1 MKIICIQET
10 SKELKDMLNKYNY
23 TEALHLSN
31 LFYQAQ
37 RSGTH
42 LCLYFLQRHYQNY
55 IFVSIENPRATT
67 ILTTSVVILSLSQ
80 DICLDRATLFY
91 NYDLF
96 IQTA

>member
-42 LCLYFLQRHYQNY
+42 LYFSQRHYQK
-55 IFVSIENPRATT
+55 SIENPRATT
-67 ILTTSVVILSLSQ
+67 ILTTSVVK
-80 DICLDRATLFY
+80 
-91 NYDLF
+91 
-96 IQTA
+96 